1 MRNELI
7 LVINPGSTSTKVA
20 LFEGQKELSQRELRH
35 DAAELKKFPHINDQR
50 EFREAAVLQYLK
62 DEQVALIDLAAIATR
77 GGVVGQLEPAEE
89 SVLRT
94 YPLKLVYTDGD
105 GRTYCVAVSRENVGC
120 YGDGFEPRL
129 LEDGGKAWRTMSRV
143 MSDYLN

>member
-77 GGVVGQLEPAEE
+77 GGVVGQLEPGAYEINA
-89 SVLRT
+89 T
-94 YPLKLVYTDGD
+94 
-105 GRTYCVAVSRENVGC
+105 VG
-120 YGDGFEPRL
+120 EL
-129 LEDGGKAWRTMSRV
+129 SLIHI
-143 MSDYLN
+143 